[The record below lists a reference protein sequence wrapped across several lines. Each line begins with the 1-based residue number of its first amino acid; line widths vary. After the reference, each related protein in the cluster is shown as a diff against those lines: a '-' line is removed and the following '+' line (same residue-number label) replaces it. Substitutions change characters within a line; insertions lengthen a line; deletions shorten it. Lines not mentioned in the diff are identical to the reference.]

1 MSDRSPLQLVSFT
14 SRGTLVLLW
23 GYVVTIATLA
33 LWTLPDVDN
42 PWPTLAGLVVL
53 VGIGVLLSLDRH
65 EPLLLSSAIIVAAA
79 WTVVAAV
86 ISWHLLE
93 PGGHAQWYFGAGTV
107 SLFLVSLRG
116 RVLVA
121 WLGFGAL
128 SGIILAWAATTH
140 VGIVTGILLVG
151 KQLPI
156 LLVAV
161 LFTVGLRRAT
171 ATITR
176 LTDETEMRA
185 AAEAADRASEDARAT
200 RLAELDA
207 VATPLL
213 QRLVDGRALT
223 DADRA
228 DFVVAE
234 AALRDGMRARSLVVP
249 RIAEAAANARRRGAQ
264 VVLLDDRYPDPPDPD
279 TFPLVVEAGVA
290 ALDGADDGRVVARLL
305 PAGRDDIATVLR
317 ETAEGRDH
325 VVIPALRSGVSSD

>member
-1 MSDRSPLQLVSFT
+1 MSDRPPLQLVSFT
-14 SRGTLVLLW
+14 SPGTLVLLW
-23 GYVVTIATLA
+23 GYVVTIGVLA
-33 LWTLPDVDN
+33 VWTLPDVDT
-42 PWPTLAGLVVL
+42 PWPTVAGLVVL

-65 EPLLLSSAIIVAAA
+65 DPLMLSSAIIVAVA
-79 WTVVAAV
+79 WTVVAAA
-86 ISWHLLE
+86 ISWHLLV

-107 SLFLVSLRG
+107 SLFLVGLRG
-116 RVLVA
+116 RILVA
-121 WLGFGAL
+121 WLGFAAL
-128 SGIILAWAATTH
+128 SAVVLAWAATTE

-176 LTDETEMRA
+176 LTEETEMRA
-185 AAEAADRASEDARAT
+185 ASEAADRASEDARAS

-213 QRLVDGRALT
+213 RRLVDGRELT

-249 RIAEAAANARRRGAQ
+249 RVAEAAANARRRGAQ
-264 VVLLDDRYPDPPDPD
+264 VVLLDDRYPDPPDAE
-279 TFPLVVEAGVA
+279 TFPAVVEAVVA
-290 ALDGADDGRVVARLL
+290 ALDVAEDGRVVARLL

-317 ETAEGRDH
+317 ETTEGRDH